1 MPPSPRAGS
10 LVTEAE
16 LAALADDA
24 LDRAGV
30 SRSEAARQIGARRA
44 AVTMALDA
52 EKYPDRGHSIRRALL
67 EAFAGYAVD
76 GPLYRL
82 RKVDSSPAE

>member
-1 MPPSPRAGS
+1 MHPALRAGS

-16 LAALADDA
+16 LAALADEA

-30 SRSEAARQIGARRA
+30 SRSEAARRIDAKRA
-44 AVTMALDA
+44 AVTMALDVA
-52 EKYPDRGHSIRRALL
+52 KYPDRGHSVRRAIL
-67 EAFAGYAVD
+67 EAFAGYSVD

-82 RKVDSSPAE
+82 RKTEAGG